1 MTTFNLIKT
10 KAGER
15 KGTLVS
21 TFIGESANDAK
32 MLSEVKKY
40 LVTWLNSYTSI
51 SDEEISEFFENF
63 GGDFSYDVWNF
74 ALEIED

>member
-21 TFIGESANDAK
+21 SFIGESVNDAK
-32 MLSEVKKY
+32 MLLEVKNY
-40 LVTWLNSYTSI
+40 LATWLNSYASI
-51 SDEEISEFFENF
+51 SDEETSKLFENF
-63 GGDFSYDVWNF
+63 NGDFSYDVWNF
-74 ALEIED
+74 ALEIEE